1 MNSFPYLNPQGGF
14 IMNIRVQRFFVTMIT
29 MFLLAGTASYS
40 NAAQEVALPDGSK
53 VELPAICPICEMKIE
68 SDSGVLGALV
78 FTEGKVVLFD
88 NISEFFR
95 YLLSPQTF
103 GFDPNKIK
111 KSFVVEHESKKFID
125 PKDSFYVIG
134 PETVP
139 MMGLEMNAFSKKE
152 EAENFASGAADKKVL
167 AFSEVSLQ
175 DVRPRKKVLRLK
187 HSESTKP
194 EQKPMKGSHSSH

>member
-1 MNSFPYLNPQGGF
+1 
-14 IMNIRVQRFFVTMIT
+14 MNIRAQRLVVTMMT
-29 MFLLAGTASYS
+29 MFLVAGASNHL

-53 VELPAICPICEMKIE
+53 VQLPVICPVCEMKIE
-68 SDSGVLGALV
+68 SDSAVLGALV
-78 FTEGKVVLFD
+78 FADGKVVLFD

-103 GFDPNKIK
+103 GFDTNNIK
-111 KSFVVEHESKKFID
+111 KSFVVDHESKKFID

-139 MMGLEMNAFSKKE
+139 MMGPEMNAFSKKA
-152 EAENFASGAADKKVL
+152 EAEKFASGAADKKVL

-175 DVRPRKKVLRLK
+175 DVGPRKKVLRLK
-187 HSESTKP
+187 PSESFKT
-194 EQKPMKGSHSSH
+194 EQKPMTGGHSSH

>member
-1 MNSFPYLNPQGGF
+1 MNKK
-14 IMNIRVQRFFVTMIT
+14 VQRFVVTVMA
-29 MFLLAGTASYS
+29 MFLVAGASSYL
-40 NAAQEVALPDGSK
+40 NAAQEVALPDGLK
-53 VELPAICPICEMKIE
+53 VELPVICPVCEMKIE
-68 SDSGVLGALV
+68 SDSAVLGALV
-78 FTEGKVVLFD
+78 FADGKVVLFD
-88 NISEFFR
+88 NISEFVR

-103 GFDPNKIK
+103 GFDPDKIK

-139 MMGLEMNAFSKKE
+139 MMGREMNAFSKKE

-175 DVRPRKKVLRLK
+175 DVGPRKKVLRLK
-187 HSESTKP
+187 PSESFKT
-194 EQKPMKGSHSSH
+194 EQKPMTGGHSSH